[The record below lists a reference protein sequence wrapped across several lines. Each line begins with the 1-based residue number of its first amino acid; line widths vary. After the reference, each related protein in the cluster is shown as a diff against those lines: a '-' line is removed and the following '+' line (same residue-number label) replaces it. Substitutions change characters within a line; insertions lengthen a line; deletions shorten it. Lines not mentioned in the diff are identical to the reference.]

1 MRSPDNMD
9 ELIATV
15 ARRANVS
22 HQSATQA
29 VDTVLTAVKDKL
41 PDNMA
46 KSLVRVMAGEDSFNP
61 ADARAATPR
70 ATTTSSNTS
79 TSSNSTTSSA
89 GSTHRAA
96 SSTGRYTRGGSA
108 TGTASGG
115 AGGSSTS
122 GASGRATSGKAKVE
136 DVTEK
141 VGETVADVSE
151 TVKEVGGKAF
161 EEVGRVGSKA
171 FDELGTTA
179 NRLSRW
185 AKDFIDKQ
193 KK

>member
-1 MRSPDNMD
+1 MPSPDNMD

-41 PDNMA
+41 PDSMA
-46 KSLVRVMAGEDSFNP
+46 NSLVRVMAGEDEFKP
-61 ADARAATPR
+61 ADARAAKPR
-70 ATTTSSNTS
+70 AAATRPSAAGANGSSS
-79 TSSNSTTSSA
+79 GA
-89 GSTHRAA
+89 
-96 SSTGRYTRGGSA
+96 
-108 TGTASGG
+108 GTASGMSGSTG
-115 AGGSSTS
+115 A
-122 GASGRATSGKAKVE
+122 AKDKVE
-136 DVTEK
+136 EKFSDVSEK

-179 NRLSRW
+179 NRVSRW